1 MRRAAPLIIAGG
13 FACLAVSASAQ
24 SATCARDLTVDELR
38 EVNSETAARANEFKD
53 AFSRMTLDKATA
65 TISTVGATLMGSE
78 LANEIAATVD
88 GRRHMVLLRDQ
99 VEPAAARELVISR
112 LAAQMRDAGNR
123 ARKVSISYGQVSRMA
138 YVQEVKDL
146 AASSMEYA
154 DTLARRWSCQ

>member
-1 MRRAAPLIIAGG
+1 MRRTRLFLIAGAL
-13 FACLAVSASAQ
+13 ACFVSCASAQ
-24 SATCARDLTVDELR
+24 SANCARDLTVDELR
-38 EVNSETAARANEFKD
+38 QVNSETAARANEFKD
-53 AFSRMTLDKATA
+53 AFGRMTLDKATA
-65 TISTVGATLMGSE
+65 TVSTVGATLMGSE
-78 LANEIAATVD
+78 LANELAATVD
-88 GRRHMVLLRDQ
+88 GLRHMVLLRDQ
-99 VEPAAARELVISR
+99 VEPPAREVVISR